1 MPVHPISAAAIFSA
15 GDQRSFEEQRP
26 EILEACKQFITS
38 SHEEIRQRHAAG
50 ASGTEVVHQLSAV
63 MDAMVSTLF
72 NGILGLMGADGKRL
86 TGHLTLAAVGGYGRG
101 ELNPYSDVDIMFLHD
116 GSVPV
121 EAVEAFAQKLLY
133 FLIVLCLLV
142 LLLSGIV
149 IWRAYFAFYFPIW
162 AIRLASDVHA
172 VCAFVLICGIITH
185 IYAAIWIKGSVRAMT
200 RGTVTRGWAWK
211 HHRAWYKQLNK

>member
-1 MPVHPISAAAIFSA
+1 M
-15 GDQRSFEEQRP
+15 
-26 EILEACKQFITS
+26 
-38 SHEEIRQRHAAG
+38 
-50 ASGTEVVHQLSAV
+50 VHQLSAV

-133 FLIVLCLLV
+133 FLWICGWMWAFRYAPRPIVLR
-142 LLLSGIV
+142 
-149 IWRAYFAFYFPIW
+149 WRPRIPPS
-162 AIRLASDVHA
+162 RPP
-172 VCAFVLICGIITH
+172 
-185 IYAAIWIKGSVRAMT
+185 
-200 RGTVTRGWAWK
+200 
-211 HHRAWYKQLNK
+211 